1 VDLSG
6 SADRHRFR
14 AAAVAAGA
22 AVLLALWLAACGV
35 AAPTVPAAPAASAT
49 PAASAATP
57 DSGLPAVPAA
67 DLPDEARDTLVLID
81 RGGPYPY
88 AKDGSV
94 FGNIERLRPARP
106 RGYYREYTVPTPGSR
121 DRGAR
126 RLVAG
131 VDGDVYWTDDHYETF
146 RQVRR

>member
-1 VDLSG
+1 VHLSG
-6 SADRHRFR
+6 SADRHRLR
-14 AAAVAAGA
+14 AAVAAGA
-22 AVLLALWLAACGV
+22 AVLLVLWLAACGV
-35 AAPTVPAAPAASAT
+35 AVPTVPAAPAT
-49 PAASAATP
+49 RAASAATP

-94 FGNIERLRPARP
+94 FGNIERLLPARP
-106 RGYYREYTVPTPGSR
+106 RGYHREYTVPTPSSR

-131 VDGDVYWTDDHYETF
+131 AEGDVYWTDDHYETF